1 MMIMLFFLVS
11 IKETNMID
19 FSLNGHKKD
28 KTTVL
33 FLFFTICFLV
43 TTFIITLTLSL
54 YFMGS
59 FFLIITLNQS
69 L

>member
-1 MMIMLFFLVS
+1 MMLFFLVS
-11 IKETNMID
+11 IRETNMID

-33 FLFFTICFLV
+33 FHFFFTICFLV
-43 TTFIITLTLSL
+43 TTFIPSFIITLTLSL

-59 FFLIITLNQS
+59 FF
-69 L
+69 